1 MAEEIQ
7 EHIEATKDN
16 TDKVKKVTKSLKDQ
30 KTELENSIAQSKSRI
45 ATIEGIVDVS
55 KDIKIAEKDRLTTI
69 GAVRDQ
75 VKGTGMS
82 LVQGA
87 EGFVTEMFG
96 GPIGGIINTLSMGF
110 LTRWISN
117 KKEESEQQ
125 KKQTKLNK
133 EQEELLNKR
142 VSVLADTLM
151 QDEEMAVKGREAVE
165 AEIRAKLEKDEIT
178 ALETQKKEELERSL
192 AFMKGETVPPP
203 EEVKEN
209 GGTTQT
215 LYTRH

>member
-1 MAEEIQ
+1 MAEANQ
-7 EHIEATKDN
+7 DNIEAVKDN

-55 KDIKIAEKDRLTTI
+55 KDIKIAEKERLTTI

-82 LVQGA
+82 IVQGA

-110 LTRWISN
+110 LTRWMSN
-117 KKEESEQQ
+117 KKEENAAS
-125 KKQTKLNK
+125 KKLKDQK
-133 EQEELLNKR
+133 EQALQDQTSRVEALSKVLAIDEELGL
-142 VSVLADTLM
+142 
-151 QDEEMAVKGREAVE
+151 
-165 AEIRAKLEKDEIT
+165 
-178 ALETQKKEELERSL
+178 SL
-192 AFMKGETVPPP
+192 IHF
-203 EEVKEN
+203 
-209 GGTTQT
+209 
-215 LYTRH
+215 